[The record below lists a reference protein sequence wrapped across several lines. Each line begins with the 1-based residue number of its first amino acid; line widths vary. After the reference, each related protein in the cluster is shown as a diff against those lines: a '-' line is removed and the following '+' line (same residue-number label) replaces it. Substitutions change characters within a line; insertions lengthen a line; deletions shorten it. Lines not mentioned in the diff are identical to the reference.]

1 MAGHHRQGGHQ
12 AGLTQ
17 LALCAACATTR
28 LAAVTA
34 DALGCRHNAAG
45 RNASVGSFESVRP
58 GEAALKQKARGGI
71 VMNTRRAFLKTGASV
86 ATGLIFCGCG
96 LLHRAH
102 AQGAVRQTLPVSVAG
117 KTVKTIDVHS
127 HCQFREAGALLG
139 ADGEKLQVPPVN
151 NAEAAF
157 IEIDKRLAAMDA
169 QAIDVE
175 VLSINPFWY
184 DRDRDLAA
192 QIVKIQN
199 EKLAELCASKPDRF
213 AAFASLT
220 LQAPD
225 LAVQELETAVKKQGL
240 KGAAIGDI
248 VNGVEFADPK
258 FHPVWAKAEELGV
271 PLFIH
276 PLSTPELAKRF
287 AGNGWLS
294 NTIGNPL
301 STTIALSHLIF
312 EGTFDRFP
320 GLKVIAAHGG
330 GYLPSYADRS
340 DHACLVGPKG
350 CNPEIKLKKKPTEY
364 LKQIWFDSLIFSP
377 EAIRH
382 LVAQV
387 GSSQIVV
394 GSDYPYPW
402 QMAPVDHIFASTSL
416 SGEEKAD
423 IPGRTAAKLFGM
435 TV

>member
-1 MAGHHRQGGHQ
+1 MIM
-12 AGLTQ
+12 
-17 LALCAACATTR
+17 TTR
-28 LAAVTA
+28 RDFLKGGAAVA
-34 DALGCRHNAAG
+34 
-45 RNASVGSFESVRP
+45 
-58 GEAALKQKARGGI
+58 
-71 VMNTRRAFLKTGASV
+71 
-86 ATGLIFCGCG
+86 ATGVVFCGCG
-96 LLHRAH
+96 LLKSAH
-102 AQGAVRQTLPVSVAG
+102 AQQPARQTLPVSVDG
-117 KTVKTIDVHS
+117 KRIKTIDI
-127 HCQFREAGALLG
+127 HCHCHFHEAGALLG
-139 ADGEKLQVPPVN
+139 PDAAKLQLPPVN
-151 NAEAAF
+151 GAGEAF
-157 IEIDKRLAAMDA
+157 IEIDKRLAAMDS
-169 QAIDVE
+169 QAIDME

-192 QIVKIQN
+192 QIVKIHN

-240 KGAAIGDI
+240 KGAAIGDM
-248 VNGVEFADPK
+248 VNGVEFSDPK
-258 FHPVWAKAEELGV
+258 FNPVWAKAEELGV

-276 PLSTPELAKRF
+276 PQGVPELSKRL
-287 AGNGWLS
+287 AGNGWLT

-364 LKQIWFDSLIFSP
+364 LKQIWFDSLVFSP

-387 GSSQIVV
+387 GVSQIVV
-394 GSDYPYPW
+394 GSDYPFPW

-416 SGEEKAD
+416 SDEEKAD
-423 IPGRTAAKLFGM
+423 ILGRTAAKLFRM